1 MTLYIKGEQS
11 QYARYLRRLRKT
23 PTMKSPAPP
32 MSPFAI
38 GLSADA
44 ERYVV
49 SYGEAGSDAPFV
61 RLFIPRE
68 LVDEV
73 AFLAGGLALEIA
85 ASGAV
90 AVFANRGDGRN
101 LVQASIDALI
111 SDALEVLDRDNDY
124 VDLGVL
130 EEKLQRSLEAVR
142 NVREGLPQHKC

>member
-1 MTLYIKGEQS
+1 M
-11 QYARYLRRLRKT
+11 KT
-23 PTMKSPAPP
+23 TAPP

-38 GLSADA
+38 GLSDDA
-44 ERYVV
+44 EQYVV
-49 SYGEAGSDAPFV
+49 SCGEAGSDAPFV

-73 AFLAGGLALEIA
+73 AFQAGGLTLEIA
-85 ASGAV
+85 ANGV
-90 AVFANRGDGRN
+90 VTVFANHGDGSS
-101 LVQASIDALI
+101 LAQASIDGLI

-142 NVREGLPQHKC
+142 NVREGLTRPQQ